1 MLSAS
6 PTCRELAF
14 FDVCRLKGNKEP
26 SCAPTRPAAPSFALL
41 SHCYQAPL
49 ESRWLLQGARA
60 PLLPRLGATDASRP
74 EGYAGSLD
82 SPVRPVSLLQT
93 RGPQAAPL
101 QATFVRSGAF
111 WTWWLAFRGAR
122 LRGDVSDDDLSS
134 SSISKAGQAIAKS
147 SQQQFHCKRQRRNR
161 LGTSRVVS
169 TTLHDRKNAS
179 AATRGNKSCIL
190 RPREAAAAPGRGA
203 RACSDK
209 AMRSQPAP
217 RAGTAR

>member
-1 MLSAS
+1 M
-6 PTCRELAF
+6 PTERQQRALGRADQDFGSGFAVSLATAMSSLLAAF
-14 FDVCRLKGNKEP
+14 GCVCY
-26 SCAPTRPAAPSFALL
+26 C
-41 SHCYQAPL
+41 
-49 ESRWLLQGARA
+49 ARA
-60 PLLPRLGATDASRP
+60 SSCHVSGPQTRP

-161 LGTSRVVS
+161 LGTSTVVS

-190 RPREAAAAPGRGA
+190 RPREAAAAPGRGGHA
-203 RACSDK
+203 KRCDPVA
-209 AMRSQPAP
+209 AAQPAP
-217 RAGTAR
+217 RAGTTR

>member
-1 MLSAS
+1 MATAMSS
-6 PTCRELAF
+6 RC
-14 FDVCRLKGNKEP
+14 
-26 SCAPTRPAAPSFALL
+26 LL
-41 SHCYQAPL
+41 CL
-49 ESRWLLQGARA
+49 VLLQARA
-60 PLLPRLGATDASRP
+60 SRPTMSRGHRRVERAATVALPRLFWF
-74 EGYAGSLD
+74 SL
-82 SPVRPVSLLQT
+82 LLQT
-93 RGPQAAPL
+93 RGPQASPL

-122 LRGDVSDDDLSS
+122 LRGDLSDEDLSS

-190 RPREAAAAPGRGA
+190 RPRERAAASMQAERCAPGA
-203 RACSDK
+203 TT
-209 AMRSQPAP
+209 QPAP
-217 RAGTAR
+217 RAGLTR

>member
-1 MLSAS
+1 M
-6 PTCRELAF
+6 PTERQQRALGRADQDFGSGFAVSLATAMSSLLAAF
-14 FDVCRLKGNKEP
+14 GCVCY
-26 SCAPTRPAAPSFALL
+26 C
-41 SHCYQAPL
+41 
-49 ESRWLLQGARA
+49 ARA
-60 PLLPRLGATDASRP
+60 SSCHVSGPQTRP

-122 LRGDVSDDDLSS
+122 RRGDLSDAD
-134 SSISKAGQAIAKS
+134 SSIPPPIAETPRTAHICV
-147 SQQQFHCKRQRRNR
+147 QQQFHCTRQRRNR

-190 RPREAAAAPGRGA
+190 RPRERAAASMQAERCDPGA
-203 RACSDK
+203 TT
-209 AMRSQPAP
+209 QPAP
-217 RAGTAR
+217 RAGLTR